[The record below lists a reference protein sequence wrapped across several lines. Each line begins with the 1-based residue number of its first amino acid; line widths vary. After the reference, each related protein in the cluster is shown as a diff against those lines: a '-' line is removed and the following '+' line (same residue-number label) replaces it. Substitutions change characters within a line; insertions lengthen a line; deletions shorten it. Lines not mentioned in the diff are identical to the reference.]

1 LTLKGKNGPASAIGA
16 KVTLTAGGKKQ
27 VMVNQWATS
36 YLSNNDPRVHFG
48 LGQQKKIDLLEISWS
63 DGIKEV
69 YNKIESDRY
78 ITIKEGTGI
87 VTK

>member
-63 DGIKEV
+63 DGKKEA
-69 YNKIESDRY
+69 YNKIEPDRY
-78 ITIKEGTGI
+78 ITILEGEGI
-87 VTK
+87 IMK